1 MRIYLDHNA
10 TTPLRDEVVD
20 AMARALR
27 DDFGNPSSAHA
38 EGARAKQ
45 ALEGARERVA
55 ALVHAHAGEIV
66 FTSGATEA
74 NHVAIHGVAGA
85 AGDRRALVTSAV
97 EHPSVE
103 EPVESLRSAGWDVAR
118 IRVDRAGDFDFDE
131 LETALGSGPALV
143 SMIWAQNET
152 GVVSP
157 IARVADLCRSHGVP
171 LHVDATQAVGKLPID
186 LDRVPVDLLSA
197 SAHKCNGPKGV
208 GFLVVRGDR
217 NLTPWLRGGGQER
230 GRRGGTP
237 NVPGIVGLGIAAE
250 LAAADLEERA
260 GRWTMLRDRLWRG
273 IEAKTP
279 SVRRNGDPTAVLPN
293 TLNVEFTGAAGE
305 VLVEALDGEGV
316 AVSAGAACASG
327 AVHPSRALLEM
338 GRTAAEARA
347 AVRFSI
353 GHGNDVDQID
363 RVLAILP
370 DLAARARALAA
381 AEADAR

>member
-10 TTPLRDEVVD
+10 TTPLRDEVVE
-20 AMARALR
+20 AMSRALR
-27 DDFGNPSSAHA
+27 GEFGNPSSAHG
-38 EGARAKQ
+38 EGARAKR
-45 ALEGARERVA
+45 ALEGARDRVA
-55 ALVHAHAGEIV
+55 ALVRAKAGEVV

-74 NHVAIHGVAGA
+74 NHLAIHGVAGTA
-85 AGDRRALVTSAV
+85 EDRRVLVTSAV

-103 EPVESLRSAGWDVAR
+103 EPTDSLRAAGWDVVR
-118 IRVDRAGDFDFDE
+118 IRVDRDGHFDFDAVE
-131 LETALGSGPALV
+131 AAMAAAPALV

-157 IARVADLCRSHGVP
+157 IARVAELCRSRGVP

-208 GFLVVRGDR
+208 GFLVVRGER
-217 NLTPWLRGGGQER
+217 LLAPWLRGGGQER

-237 NVPGIVGLGIAAE
+237 NVPGIVGLGCAAE
-250 LAAADLEERA
+250 LAAADLDERA
-260 GRWTMLRDRLWRG
+260 AHDTLLRDRLWQG

-279 SVRRNGDPTAVLPN
+279 FVRRNGDPATGLPN
-293 TLNVEFTGAAGE
+293 TLNVEFTGAAGD

-327 AVHPSRALLEM
+327 AVHPSRALVAM
-338 GRTAAEARA
+338 GRSPAEARA
-347 AVRFSI
+347 AVRFSV
-353 GHGNDVDQID
+353 GHGNDADQID

-370 DLAARARALAA
+370 DLVARARALAA
-381 AEADAR
+381 AQADAR

>member
-1 MRIYLDHNA
+1 MPIYLDHNA

-27 DDFGNPSSAHA
+27 DEFGNPSSAHA
-38 EGARAKQ
+38 EGARAKR
-45 ALEGARERVA
+45 ALEAARVRVA
-55 ALVHAHAGEIV
+55 ALVHAQAGEIV

-74 NHVAIHGVAGA
+74 NHLAIHGVAGVA
-85 AGDRRALVTSAV
+85 EDRRVLVTSVV

-103 EPVESLRSAGWDVAR
+103 EPAESLRAAGWDVIR
-118 IRVDRAGDFDFDE
+118 IRVDRDGQLDFDE
-131 LETALGSGPALV
+131 LGAAVEAAPALV

-157 IARVADLCRSHGVP
+157 IARVAELCRSRGVP

-208 GFLVVRGDR
+208 GFLVVRGER
-217 NLTPWLRGGGQER
+217 PLAPWLRGGGQER
-230 GRRGGTP
+230 GRRGGTQ
-237 NVPGIVGLGIAAE
+237 NVPGIVGLGRAAE
-250 LAAADLEERA
+250 LAAADLDERA
-260 GRWTMLRDRLWRG
+260 ARDARLRDRLWQG

-279 SVRRNGDPTAVLPN
+279 SVRRNGDPATGLPN

-327 AVHPSRALLEM
+327 AVHPSRALLAM
-338 GRTAAEARA
+338 GRSAAEARA
-347 AVRFSI
+347 AVRFSV
-353 GHGNDVDQID
+353 GHGNDADQID

-370 DLAARARALAA
+370 DLVARARALAA

>member
-20 AMARALR
+20 AMTRSLR

-38 EGARAKQ
+38 EGARAKH

-55 ALVHAHAGEIV
+55 ALVGARPGEIV

-74 NHVAIHGVAGA
+74 NQLAIHGVTAA
-85 AGDRRALVTSAV
+85 AGTRRMLVTSAV

-103 EPVESLRSAGWDVAR
+103 EPTAGMRAAGW
-118 IRVDRAGDFDFDE
+118 RVVRVGVDAGGHLD
-131 LETALGSGPALV
+131 LEALIANLEAEPALV
-143 SMIWAQNET
+143 SLIWAQNET

-157 IARVADLCRSHGVP
+157 VEAVADLCRARGVP
-171 LHVDATQAVGKLPID
+171 LHVDATQALGKLPVR
-186 LDRVPVDLLSA
+186 LDQVPADLLSA

-208 GFLVVRGDR
+208 GFLVVRGALR
-217 NLTPWLRGGGQER
+217 LEPWLRGGGQER

-237 NVPGIVGLGIAAE
+237 NVPAIVGLGVAAE
-250 LAAADLEERA
+250 LAATELAERA
-260 GRWTMLRDRLWRG
+260 AHCARLRDRLWHG
-273 IEAKTP
+273 IDAKIP
-279 SVRRNGDPTAVLPN
+279 SVRRNGDPARTLPN
-293 TLNVEFTGAAGE
+293 TLSVEFADAAGD

-327 AVHPSRALLEM
+327 AVHPSPALLAM
-338 GRTAAEARA
+338 GRTSVEARA
-347 AVRFSI
+347 TLRFSV
-353 GHGNDVDQID
+353 GHGNEREQID

-370 DLAARARALAA
+370 ELVGRARTLAA
-381 AEADAR
+381 AEAETR